1 MPTGKK
7 LNANARRQMRATELQ
22 EFARAIGRK
31 TQKGAEPNDRRVDRR
46 TTDAVRHMRPED
58 FDRLLRDGEDC

>member
-1 MPTGKK
+1 MPKGKK
-7 LNANARRQMRATELQ
+7 PNASDRQQLKAAELRLFVRAT
-22 EFARAIGRK
+22 GRK
-31 TQKGAEPNDRRVDRR
+31 AQKRTEPNDRPVDRR